1 MKKSPCDLYCTAF
14 PSNHLNA
21 AAKRQS
27 LCYRLKSFRHLSKW
41 KTGEPSGSLHGNAT
55 PRIDHPAQGM
65 AAAAATFRRAP
76 DSFPTRKYTPC
87 CGFGFCDTNFFFLP
101 VLVGHVFPARISSI
115 HPLTRGSRN
124 LRGQLFFHQPGR
136 INDSHK
142 ACFENINFIVDSCHE
157 SRTGGGLLWTG
168 TALAQRRG
176 PNSTHLHRGFSGCAE
191 SS

>member
-76 DSFPTRKYTPC
+76 DRFPTRKYTPC
-87 CGFGFCDTNFFFLP
+87 CGFGFCDTNFFFCQFW
-101 VLVGHVFPARISSI
+101 LVTYFQLESRRSTLSHGGHVPCRASFFSKAR
-115 HPLTRGSRN
+115 P
-124 LRGQLFFHQPGR
+124 
-136 INDSHK
+136 DK
-142 ACFENINFIVDSCHE
+142 CF
-157 SRTGGGLLWTG
+157 T
-168 TALAQRRG
+168 
-176 PNSTHLHRGFSGCAE
+176 
-191 SS
+191 